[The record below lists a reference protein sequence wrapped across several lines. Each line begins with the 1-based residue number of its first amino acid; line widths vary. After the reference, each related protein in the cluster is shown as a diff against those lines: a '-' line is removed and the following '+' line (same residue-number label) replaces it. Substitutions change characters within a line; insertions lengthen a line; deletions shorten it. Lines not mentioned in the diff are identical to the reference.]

1 MGAGRGLAGGTSAG
15 TRTTRAA
22 EGAGTVGAVVATAGA
37 TEGEFCFWFSERRG
51 NGGDG
56 VKEEEER
63 DFFRSLYHILS
74 STHKHKYNS
83 GGYGGGG
90 GGGYGG

>member
-1 MGAGRGLAGGTSAG
+1 M
-15 TRTTRAA
+15 
-22 EGAGTVGAVVATAGA
+22 GAVVATAGA

-56 VKEEEER
+56 VAAVPKEEEER
-63 DFFRSLYHILS
+63 DFFRSLNHILS